1 MDRKKIFYLVIA
13 VFGLL
18 LPQISFANPQDAAE
32 KFQAIFCKLDPAK
45 QSHPIIPA
53 DVYKDTAGKEFTCG
67 DLTYRVKVISDEGD
81 AGHIL
86 YNVDPPGDVKN
97 ALDCD
102 AKADMGMRDI
112 ALNCMPISEETIEHV
127 NP

>member
-1 MDRKKIFYLVIA
+1 MGIKKILCLIIA

-18 LPQISFANPQDAAE
+18 LAPLSFADQQDATE

-53 DVYKDTAGKEFTCG
+53 DVYKDAAGKEFTCG

-81 AGHIL
+81 AGHTL

-102 AKADMGMRDI
+102 GKADVGMLNI

>member
-1 MDRKKIFYLVIA
+1 MGIKKVLCLIIA

-18 LPQISFANPQDAAE
+18 LAPLSFADPQDAIE
-32 KFQAIFCKLDPAK
+32 KFQAILCKLDPAK

-53 DVYKDTAGKEFTCG
+53 DVYKDAAGKEFTCG
-67 DLTYRVKVISDEGD
+67 DLTYRVKVISDESD
-81 AGHIL
+81 AGHDL

-102 AKADMGMRDI
+102 GKADVGMRNI

>member
-1 MDRKKIFYLVIA
+1 MVTTKIFCLIIA

-18 LPQISFANPQDAAE
+18 LPQISFADSKDATE

-53 DVYKDTAGKEFTCG
+53 DVYMEAAGKEFTCN
-67 DLTYRVKVISDEGD
+67 DLTYKAKVMPAEGD
-81 AGHIL
+81 TGHNL

-102 AKADMGMRDI
+102 AKADVGMKNI
-112 ALNCMPISEETIEHV
+112 ALNCMPISEETVEHV

>member
-1 MDRKKIFYLVIA
+1 MLA
-13 VFGLL
+13 PL
-18 LPQISFANPQDAAE
+18 SFADQQYATE
-32 KFQAIFCKLDPAK
+32 KFQAVFCKLDPAK

-53 DVYKDTAGKEFTCG
+53 DVYKDAAGKEFACG

-81 AGHIL
+81 AGHTL

-102 AKADMGMRDI
+102 AKADVGMRNI
-112 ALNCMPISEETIEHV
+112 ALNCMPISEETTEHV
-127 NP
+127 NHNLTDVFNAK

>member
-1 MDRKKIFYLVIA
+1 MHITKILCLIMA

-18 LPQISFANPQDAAE
+18 LTQLSFANPQNATE
-32 KFQAIFCKLDPAK
+32 KFQSIFCKLDSAK

-53 DVYKDTAGKEFTCG
+53 DVYKDAAGKDFTCG
-67 DLTYRVKVISDEGD
+67 NLTYRVKVLSDKND
-81 AGHIL
+81 PGHNL
-86 YNVDPPGDVKN
+86 YNVDPPNNVKD

-102 AKADMGMRDI
+102 GKADIGMRDI
-112 ALNCMPISEETIEHV
+112 ALNCMPILEETIEHV

>member
-1 MDRKKIFYLVIA
+1 MVTTMRFCLLLA

-18 LPQISFANPQDAAE
+18 LPQLSFAGAEGAVE
-32 KFQAIFCKLDPAK
+32 KFQSIFCKADPAK

-53 DVYKDTAGKEFTCG
+53 DVYMAAAGKEFACG
-67 DLTYRVKVISDEGD
+67 DLTYKIKVIPDEGD
-81 AGHIL
+81 TGHNL
-86 YNVDPPGDVKN
+86 YNVDPPGDAKN

-102 AKADMGMRDI
+102 AKADVGMKSI
-112 ALNCMPISEETIEHV
+112 ALNCMPISEETMEHV

>member
-1 MDRKKIFYLVIA
+1 MGIKKVLCLIIA

-18 LPQISFANPQDAAE
+18 LAPLSFADQQDATE

-53 DVYKDTAGKEFTCG
+53 DVYKDAAGKEFTCG
-67 DLTYRVKVISDEGD
+67 DLTYRVRVHPDKDD
-81 AGHIL
+81 PGHNI

-97 ALDCD
+97 VLDCD
-102 AKADMGMRDI
+102 GKADVGMRDI